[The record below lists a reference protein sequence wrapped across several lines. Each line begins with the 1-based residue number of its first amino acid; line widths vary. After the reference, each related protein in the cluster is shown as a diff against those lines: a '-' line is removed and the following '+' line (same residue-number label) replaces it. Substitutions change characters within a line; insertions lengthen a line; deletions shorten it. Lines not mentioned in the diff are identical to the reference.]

1 MIDFNNLPKVH
12 EPSKIEKDIYEW
24 WESQGF
30 FQPEKQ
36 RELGIVDEKG
46 PRFCITLPPPNVTGV
61 LHLGH
66 AIVLTMED
74 LMTRYERMNQKEA
87 LFLPGSDHAGIA
99 TQNVVE
105 RELAKKNINRKELG
119 RKKFIE
125 EVWKWKEKCHTTIME
140 QSKRMGASCDWTRD
154 RFTLDD
160 DYALAVKTAF
170 VTLYKK
176 GLIYRGEYM
185 VNWCPGRCESAISD
199 LEAEPQEHES
209 SLWYIKY
216 PIINDDWK
224 GPSAEWGSGEWA
236 KRATE
241 FIEVATTRP
250 ETLLGD
256 TGVATT
262 ENHPI
267 FKKFIGKTA
276 VLPVNARELPIFS
289 DPHVDAEFG
298 TGALKIT
305 PAHDPND
312 YDIGMQHNLDFITVM
327 DAKARM
333 LPEYSGKYANMDRY
347 ECRKEIVKDLE
358 KETLLTKI
366 EPYTHAISH
375 CQRCN
380 SVIEPYISI
389 QWFVKTQDLA
399 KSAMEAVK
407 NGDTIM
413 IPPREQDR
421 FFQWMENIRDWC
433 ISRQLWWGH
442 QIPVWYCPNGHE
454 TCELEEPIKCSTC
467 GEKTL
472 VQDEDVLDTWFSS
485 GLWPFATLGWPN
497 IENKDYI
504 RFFPNDMRETAY
516 DILFFW
522 VAREMMMSFGL
533 TGQTPYQKV
542 YFHGIIRDEKGKKIS
557 KSMENIDDYDP
568 LNIIAKYGADPLRF
582 TLISNIIPS
591 KDLNLNPGALKSS
604 KNFCNKIWQS
614 ANFIFSHINKVD
626 KVPRINPDF
635 PKSNLKL
642 ADQWILSQLN
652 TLLKEVN
659 KNFEEYDY
667 LNAVRSIRSFYWD
680 IFCDWYLEISKI
692 RIYDENELDKEP
704 PIAILLHVLDITLRL
719 LHPSIPYITE
729 ALWQNLPKNFKEV
742 PALIVANWPEA
753 NDIFIDV
760 NVDESFELI
769 KSLIH
774 KIRSLRKDFNVKPG
788 LKIPLIIQTGN
799 NTKLIKDSIA
809 EISVLSHIDQEQ
821 VQFDISDV
829 PKHSARI
836 VLKDLIAYLPLDE
849 IVDIEK
855 EIERITNQINKIQGQ
870 IEKSEKKLDGPFSQR
885 AKPEVVN
892 KERDNLEEL
901 KSRKQILEDQ
911 LKILKE

>member
-12 EPSKIEKDIYEW
+12 EPGKIEKGIYDW
-24 WESQGF
+24 WESEGYF
-30 FQPEKQ
+30 RPEKQ
-36 RELGIVDEKG
+36 IELGIVDEKG

-74 LMTRYERMNQKEA
+74 LMTRYERMNQKET

-105 RELAKKNINRKELG
+105 RELAKKNINRKEIG
-119 RKKFIE
+119 REKFIE
-125 EVWKWKEKCHTTIME
+125 EVWKWKDKCHATIME

-209 SLWYIKY
+209 NLWYINY

-236 KRATE
+236 KGATE

-262 ENHPI
+262 ENHPT
-267 FKKFIGKTA
+267 FKNFIGKTA
-276 VLPVNARELPIFS
+276 VLPVNGREMPVFA
-289 DPHVDAEFG
+289 DAYVDTEFG

-312 YDIGMQHNLDFITVM
+312 YEIGMRHNLEFITCM
-327 DAKARM
+327 DEKARM

-347 ECRKEIVKDLE
+347 ECREEIVKDLE
-358 KETLLTKI
+358 KEKLLTKI
-366 EPYTHAISH
+366 EPYTHSISH

-380 SVIEPYISI
+380 SVIEPRIST
-389 QWFVKTQDLA
+389 QWFVRTRNLA
-399 KSAMEAVK
+399 REAMDAVK
-407 NGDTIM
+407 SGLTQM
-413 IPPREQDR
+413 IPEREEMR
-421 FFQWMENIRDWC
+421 FYQWMENIRDWC

-442 QIPVWYCPNGHE
+442 QIPVWYCSNGHE
-454 TCELEEPIKCSTC
+454 TCELEEPVKCPTC
-467 GEKTL
+467 GDKQL
-472 VQDEDVLDTWFSS
+472 IQDEDVLDTWFSS

-497 IENKDYI
+497 IESKDYK

-533 TGQTPYQKV
+533 TRQTPYQKV

-557 KSMENIDDYDP
+557 KSMENIAEYDP

-591 KDLNLNPGALKSS
+591 KDLNLNPGGLKSS

-614 ANFIFSHINKVD
+614 TNFIYSNIEKAEKVTLINS
-626 KVPRINPDF
+626 DF
-635 PKSNLKL
+635 PKNKLKF
-642 ADQWILSQLN
+642 ADKWILSQLN
-652 TLLKEVN
+652 KLLKEVN

-692 RIYDENELDKEP
+692 RIYDENEPDKDT
-704 PIAILLHVLDITLRL
+704 PISILLHILDITLRI
-719 LHPSIPYITE
+719 LHPSIPHITE
-729 ALWQNLPKNFKEV
+729 ALWQKLPEDFKEV
-742 PALIVANWPEA
+742 PALIIAKWPEP
-753 NDIFIDV
+753 NEGFIDSS
-760 NVDESFELI
+760 VDDNFDLI
-769 KSLIH
+769 KSLIRE
-774 KIRSLRKDFNVKPG
+774 IRSLRKDFNVKPG

-799 NTKLIKDSIA
+799 KTNLIKESIA
-809 EISVLSHIDQEQ
+809 VISVLSHIDQNQ
-821 VQFDISDV
+821 VQFDVTDV

-836 VLKDLIAYLPLDE
+836 VLKDIIVYLPLEE
-849 IVDIEK
+849 IIDINK
-855 EIERITNQINKIQGQ
+855 EIERIANQISKIQDQ
-870 IEKSEKKLDGPFSQR
+870 IDKSEKKLSGPFSQR
-885 AKPEVVN
+885 AKLEIV
-892 KERDNLEEL
+892 ERERNNLEDF
-901 KSRKQILEDQ
+901 KSKKQILEDQ
-911 LKILKE
+911 LDILK